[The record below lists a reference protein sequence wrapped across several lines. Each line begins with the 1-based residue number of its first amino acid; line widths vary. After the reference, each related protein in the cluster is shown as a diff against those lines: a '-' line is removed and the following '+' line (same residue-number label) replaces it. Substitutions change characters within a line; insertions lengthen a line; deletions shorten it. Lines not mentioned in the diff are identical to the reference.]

1 MTKPDV
7 DEKTLKNITL
17 VLFLIAV
24 ICAASAAT
32 QYTAAKLGYQEALY
46 WSVWDFG
53 SWKLYNPFA
62 VFAWNGDYRKDAP
75 VLFINAYSIFGIST
89 VVATMILVFVRLLFH
104 KKTTDNYGS
113 ARFATRSEMEAG
125 HLLDGRGI
133 ILGLTDDGYYLRDD
147 DKTHDFLCA
156 PTRSGKGVGIIIPTL
171 LSWPHSV
178 LVVDVKG
185 ENYAFTAGRRK
196 KMGQIIL
203 KFDPTSLNYID
214 DKGRYSTEPE
224 AVGVKFNPLDEI
236 RMGTPHEVR
245 DCQNICRVL
254 ADPTGKG
261 YEGAN
266 AHWTS
271 NASDLLFALVLHLK
285 WLKKNESVNITTVLE
300 YMASDRQGLQHLLK
314 DIVERADIDLKH
326 DDTGE
331 VLKFTNAS
339 SDRLYFHPRVYQIFN
354 KMASTPEK
362 EFGSIRSTLETA
374 LSVYRD
380 PIVAANMAS
389 SDFKIRDLMNSDRPV
404 SLYLIV
410 PPSDIDRLMPCFRV
424 IVEILYKRNTEKMD
438 FDIADKNTKANKHRL
453 LMLLDEFPQLGK
465 LETFETSMGVIAG
478 YGIKALIICQSV
490 MQINK
495 IYGKDNG
502 IISNCEVQV
511 YYAPNDQET
520 AEMLSKTIGDETRVQ
535 KSRTT
540 GTALISLDK
549 SRTYSEMARKL
560 MTPDEIRGMDAKK
573 ELIVKSKMRPILAN
587 KITWYDNP
595 DFMDLAAEPPDKSDS
610 IPQQLTGWYRESGD
624 RLNVAVKQL
633 NAVQVAEILSE
644 VEESGPVDDTEQSL
658 EAYDI
663 DEDMMMPD
671 EEGQ

>member
-62 VFAWNGDYRKDAP
+62 VFAWNGDYRKEAP

-89 VVATMILVFVRLLFH
+89 VVATMILVFIRLLFH

-147 DKTHDFLCA
+147 EKTHDFLCA

-185 ENYAFTAGRRK
+185 ENYAFTAGRRQ

-203 KFDPTSLNYID
+203 KFDPTSLKYID
-214 DKGRYSTEPE
+214 EKGRYSTEPE

-271 NASDLLFALVLHLK
+271 NASDLLFAMVLHLK
-285 WLKKNESVNITTVLE
+285 WLNKNEPVNITTVLE
-300 YMASDRQGLQHLLK
+300 YMASDSQGLQHLLK
-314 DIVERADIDLKH
+314 EIVERADIDLKH

-339 SDRLYFHPRVYQIFN
+339 SDRLQAALAVGTIVIEAGIGGGTMHAVNTTLKLERPLAFLKFSEEHYEQYENASAN
-354 KMASTPEK
+354 KS
-362 EFGSIRSTLETA
+362 FLENGKA
-374 LSVYRD
+374 L
-380 PIVAANMAS
+380 PIANS
-389 SDFKIRDLMNSDRPV
+389 
-404 SLYLIV
+404 
-410 PPSDIDRLMPCFRV
+410 SDIDNF
-424 IVEILYKRNTEKMD
+424 
-438 FDIADKNTKANKHRL
+438 
-453 LMLLDEFPQLGK
+453 
-465 LETFETSMGVIAG
+465 
-478 YGIKALIICQSV
+478 
-490 MQINK
+490 
-495 IYGKDNG
+495 
-502 IISNCEVQV
+502 
-511 YYAPNDQET
+511 
-520 AEMLSKTIGDETRVQ
+520 
-535 KSRTT
+535 
-540 GTALISLDK
+540 
-549 SRTYSEMARKL
+549 
-560 MTPDEIRGMDAKK
+560 
-573 ELIVKSKMRPILAN
+573 
-587 KITWYDNP
+587 
-595 DFMDLAAEPPDKSDS
+595 
-610 IPQQLTGWYRESGD
+610 
-624 RLNVAVKQL
+624 L
-633 NAVQVAEILSE
+633 NACTAKDVASLTNIPDNNSAII
-644 VEESGPVDDTEQSL
+644 EQSL
-658 EAYDI
+658 F
-663 DEDMMMPD
+663 
-671 EEGQ
+671 

>member
-1 MTKPDV
+1 MTKYDV
-7 DEKTLKNITL
+7 DEKELRNIT
-17 VLFLIAV
+17 VCLFFLAV
-24 ICAASAAT
+24 ILAAGAAT
-32 QYTAAKLGYQEALY
+32 QYAAAKLGYQQALY
-46 WSVWDFG
+46 WSILDFG
-53 SWKLYNPFA
+53 DWKLYNPFA

-89 VVATMILVFVRLLFH
+89 VVATLILVFIRLLFH
-104 KKTTDNYGS
+104 KKTSDNYGS
-113 ARFATRSEMEAG
+113 ARFATHAELEAS
-125 HLLDGRGI
+125 HLLDGKGV
-133 ILGLTDDGYYLRDD
+133 ILGMTDDGYYLRDD
-147 DKTHDFLCA
+147 EKTHDFLCA
-156 PTRSGKGVGIIIPTL
+156 PTRSGKGVGVIIPTL
-171 LSWPHSV
+171 LAWPHSV
-178 LVVDVKG
+178 VVVDVKG

-203 KFDPTSLNYID
+203 KFDPTNLNYVD
-214 DKGRYSTEPE
+214 DSGRYKTEPE
-224 AVGVKFNPLDEI
+224 AVGVKFNPFDEI
-236 RMGTPHEVR
+236 RMGTPQEVR

-266 AHWTS
+266 AHWTNS
-271 NASDLLFALVLHLK
+271 AYDLLFAIVLHLK
-285 WLKKNESVNITTVLE
+285 WLHKNTTVNITTVLE
-300 YMASDRQGLQHLLK
+300 FMASDSQGLQHLLK
-314 DIVERADIDLKH
+314 EIVERAEIDIKH
-326 DDTGE
+326 DETGE

-339 SDRLYFHPRVYQIFN
+339 GQRIYFHPRVYQIFN
-354 KMASTPEK
+354 KMASTPDK

-380 PIVAANMAS
+380 PIVAANMS
-389 SDFKIRDLMNSDRPV
+389 KSDFKIHDLMNSDRPV

-410 PPSDIDRLMPCFRV
+410 PPSDIDRLMPAFRV
-424 IVEILYKRNTEKMD
+424 IVEILYKRNTEKME
-438 FDIADKNTKANKHRL
+438 FSIADKNTLANKHRL

-520 AEMLSKTIGDETRVQ
+520 AELLSKTLGEETREN
-535 KSRTT
+535 KSRTV

-549 SRTYSEMARKL
+549 SRTYNEMARRL
-560 MTPDEIRGMDAKK
+560 MTPDEIRGMAPQR
-573 ELIVKSKMRPILAN
+573 EIVIKSKLRPVLAN

-595 DFMDLAAEPPDKSDS
+595 DFMDLAVDPPEKSDVILLKES
-610 IPQQLTGWYRESGD
+610 SWYKESGD
-624 RLNVAVKQL
+624 RLNIVVKQL
-633 NAVQVAEILSE
+633 STAETSEVLSE
-644 VEESGPVDDTEQSL
+644 MEENGPADASEQTIKDY
-658 EAYDI
+658 EF
-663 DEDMMMPD
+663 DEDMLMP
-671 EEGQ
+671 EE